1 MFNLQGWAEFAC
13 PHCRARL
20 EAKPPRSGMLAV
32 MMPLLFGLG
41 REGRIFEVVAIVFA
55 IGVFTVFLMEAAH
68 PQLRFKKPL
77 PEPAIRLNIAEDQR

>member
-1 MFNLQGWAEFAC
+1 
-13 PHCRARL
+13 
-20 EAKPPRSGMLAV
+20 MLGV

-77 PEPAIRLNIAEDQR
+77 PAAEIRLNLAENEH